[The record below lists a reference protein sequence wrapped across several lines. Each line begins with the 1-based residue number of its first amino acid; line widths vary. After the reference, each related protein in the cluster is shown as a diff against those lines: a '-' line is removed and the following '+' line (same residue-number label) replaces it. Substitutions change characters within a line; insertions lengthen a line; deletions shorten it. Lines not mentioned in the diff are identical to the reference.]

1 VLPGSLRDIRIEPMG
16 LGDLEEVLRLER
28 EAFKSPW
35 TRGMFLA
42 ELEAPEG
49 RYLVARKE
57 GELVGYGGIRVFLDE
72 AHLMTL
78 AVREDLRRRGLGT
91 LLLAQLIREAAR
103 GGARFMTLEVRR
115 SNLPAISLYRKFGFR
130 VAGIRRGYYGENGE
144 DALVMEATGI
154 DGEGYKWML
163 DRLECFRG
171 ERR

>member
-1 VLPGSLRDIRIEPMG
+1 MLPGSLRDIRIEPMG

-78 AVREDLRRRGLGT
+78 AVREETRRRGLGT
-91 LLLAQLIREAAR
+91 LLLARLVREAAR
-103 GGARFMTLEVRR
+103 MGARFMTLEVRR

-130 VAGIRRGYYGENGE
+130 VTGVRRGYYRDSGE
-144 DALVMEATGI
+144 DALVMEVEGI
-154 DGEGYKWML
+154 DEEGYVSML
-163 DRLECFRG
+163 ERMERSRG
-171 ERR
+171 KGC